1 MSSASA
7 GVQSCKRI
15 LEPGPESQ
23 AKKLHNDGSQP
34 SGCAMPIE
42 LTSQSSPLIS
52 VSSHAG
58 NLEGQ
63 SDAEEAA
70 SHQVTTSSVD
80 SPIGLDAADA
90 LPPMRNSGKR
100 HLIIRNLVE
109 GGEVCSLQV
118 QPSGTLM
125 ALFRM
130 VKEKITPGVKF
141 KLVLKGKTL
150 RLTKKQTV
158 QTAQIEGGDE
168 LHMIKLND
176 VLEDSS
182 SEASSLD
189 SYDSALGTNQIA
201 SWVQRKLQQ
210 EWLRKGSE
218 SRQGHTD
225 QG

>member
-1 MSSASA
+1 
-7 GVQSCKRI
+7 
-15 LEPGPESQ
+15 
-23 AKKLHNDGSQP
+23 
-34 SGCAMPIE
+34 MPIE

-100 HLIIRNLVE
+100 HLIIRNQKSKQ
-109 GGEVCSLQV
+109 CI
-118 QPSGTLM
+118 SG
-125 ALFRM
+125 
-130 VKEKITPGVKF
+130 I
-141 KLVLKGKTL
+141 

>member
-100 HLIIRNLVE
+100 HLIIRNLVDRTKKQT
-109 GGEVCSLQV
+109 V
-118 QPSGTLM
+118 
-125 ALFRM
+125 
-130 VKEKITPGVKF
+130 
-141 KLVLKGKTL
+141 